1 LIAVVIQE
9 FIKSDEKTLFENVKK
24 FLESNGF
31 LNKKNNDYF
40 HPELGIIREDLTDE
54 NALTFKENSFFINTI
69 FYLTEQFYK

>member
-1 LIAVVIQE
+1 MWE

-24 FLESNGF
+24 LLESNVF

-54 NALTFKENSFFINTI
+54 NALTFKENSFFINTV